1 MKKKKC
7 DCWRYEHQVCDICQ
21 KVVGKKMKDKQN
33 TYNFTKKFKKKKNFK
48 AVLDPK
54 VRIKYGH
61 ENKEEIIVDF
71 TDLMKTLK
79 ELGMLKK

>member
-1 MKKKKC
+1 MKKKK
-7 DCWRYEHQVCDICQ
+7 
-21 KVVGKKMKDKQN
+21 KKYGYLPHKCVTEEDGQ
-33 TYNFTKKFKKKKNFK
+33 TTANFTKKFKRKKNFK

-61 ENKEEIIVDF
+61 ENSEEIIVDF

>member
-1 MKKKKC
+1 MKKIKLPKIKSLKNKKLPNLVR
-7 DCWRYEHQVCDICQ
+7 DNIEPTYA
-21 KVVGKKMKDKQN
+21 
-33 TYNFTKKFKKKKNFK
+33 YNFTKKFKKKKNFK

-54 VRIKYGH
+54 VKIKYGH
-61 ENKEEIIVDF
+61 KNSEEIIVDF